1 MLKSLMLNINEAG
14 MNKKELLKVISK
26 GSYAGKLFRYE
37 LFIDK
42 ISKGENFEISNLNK
56 KITSYLNLTPTHLK
70 INENI
75 LEYIKNSENWIDF
88 SKKMNEYANK
98 IKDDKDVENLTQQ
111 ITNDMFFIEVQF
123 YNKDKKIGS
132 RCLVNS
138 NILLKSQE
146 FGGNGA
152 TGNGVKVPDETK
164 IIETLQAIMFNLYV
178 KENTFQNLINS
189 LKDDINKSSESILN
203 MSRELIKYNKTTSL
217 MTFADKNNQFDSKFL
232 ISAITYPDWLYS
244 SMLTIKNL
252 VNKEFVF
259 NDNSTTSLEEILNAK
274 NHYVLRTL
282 NEKFSKLKELFNVA
296 KAEQKE
302 DSSGD
307 KIIFSDFN
315 KFNPSDIWIIENGF
329 DFNDFYDKLEVKSDE
344 MTSFEHL
351 REIMEELFDSKKMI
365 GLSLKKYSDKNKEYI
380 QIINHSKITKPKV
393 KFNKFYV
400 KNTKLTNSI
409 DIYVEFSMDTKN
421 VDIQFRD
428 FSSWTWQGEIKG
440 IEANGGKIGYNIL
453 SNVIESNFSDFPSS
467 EDISKLFINFNKELK
482 NIKSEKNVYNSL
494 SKKAKEEFKVFY
506 NTYFKARKHIDG
518 INQNY
523 AIESLCDEIY
533 NSTWRTKMTN
543 QIRSKYA
550 GLKMVEIV
558 YKKTPKKSSMNKI
571 CDDIVSYASSMTMD
585 SSVFI
590 KIGK

>member
-26 GSYAGKLFRYE
+26 GSHAGKLFRYE

-42 ISKGENFEISNLNK
+42 ISKDENFEISDLNK
-56 KITSYLNLTPTHLK
+56 KITSYLESTPTHLK

-75 LEYIKNSENWIDF
+75 LKYIKNSENWIDF
-88 SKKMNEYANK
+88 SEKMNEYANK
-98 IKDDKDVENLTQQ
+98 IKDDKDVENLTQK
-111 ITNDMFFIEVQF
+111 ITNDIFFIEVQF
-123 YNKDKKIGS
+123 YNNKDKIGS
-132 RCLVNS
+132 NCLVNS

-152 TGNGVKVPDETK
+152 TGSGDKIPGETK
-164 IIETLQAIMFNLYV
+164 IIETLQAIMFNLYI
-178 KENTFQNLINS
+178 KEKIFQDLINS
-189 LKDDINKSSESILN
+189 LKDNIHNSSESILN
-203 MSRELIKYNKTTSL
+203 MSRELIEYNKTTSL

-232 ISAITYPDWLYS
+232 ISAITDPEWLYS

-252 VNKEFVF
+252 VIKEFVF
-259 NDNSTTSLEEILNAK
+259 KDNILSLKDILNK
-274 NHYVLRTL
+274 DTHYILRTPT
-282 NEKFSKLKELFNVA
+282 EKFDKLKKYFNLA
-296 KAEQKE
+296 KIEQKN

-315 KFNPSDIWIIENGF
+315 KFNPSDIWIIENNFNF
-329 DFNDFYDKLEVKSDE
+329 DEYCEKFEKTFKNK
-344 MTSFEHL
+344 MSFEQL
-351 REIMEELFDSKKMI
+351 RVLMEELFDSKKMI
-365 GLSLKKYSDKNKEYI
+365 GLSLKKYSDKNKDYI
-380 QIINHSKITKPKV
+380 QIINHSKIENPKI
-393 KFNKFYV
+393 KFKRFYV

-409 DIYVEFSMDTKN
+409 DVYVEFESN
-421 VDIQFRD
+421 SVSGDIQFRD

-453 SNVIESNFSDFPSS
+453 SNVIKTNFGDFPSS
-467 EDISKLFINFNKELK
+467 EDISKMFINFNKEIK
-482 NIKSEKNVYNSL
+482 NIKNDKNIYNSL
-494 SKKAKEEFKVFY
+494 SDISKKEFDIFY
-506 NTYFKARKHIDG
+506 NTYNNSKKYVEG

-523 AIESLCDEIY
+523 TVESLCDEIY

-558 YKKTPKKSSMNKI
+558 YKGSYDKNIMDNI
-571 CDDIVSYASSMTMD
+571 CSDIISYASSMTMD